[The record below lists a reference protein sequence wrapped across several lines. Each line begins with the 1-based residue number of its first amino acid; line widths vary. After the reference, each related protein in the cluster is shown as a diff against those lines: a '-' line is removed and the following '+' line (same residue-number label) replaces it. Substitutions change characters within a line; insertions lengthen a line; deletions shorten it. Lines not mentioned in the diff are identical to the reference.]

1 MHYGCLLP
9 HNASMEWQ
17 ATDQF
22 GNLYVGESNAQT
34 IDELRPHL
42 AMLLTA
48 VRERAGDAFQLTVDF
63 DYAEISGPEPDRVT
77 HVLRVPWLGTV
88 GKGVVFAQLAD
99 SIGELCAQ
107 AGLTQV
113 ALGSA

>member
-42 AMLLTA
+42 AMLLTE

-88 GKGVVFAQLAD
+88 DPEEVFLQLAGAV
-99 SIGELCAQ
+99 GEACSEL
-107 AGLTQV
+107 GLANVTF
-113 ALGSA
+113 ATA